1 MPWVVSLSSLSRFE
15 RPRCS
20 AQVLGLESAPS
31 RLEYLGRLVSVSI
44 CPAGI
49 DPRRFIIE
57 ESIKDKVKKL
67 KVTGRRVVL
76 SLDALDASKG
86 IPQRLLALEALLDRK
101 PEWRGRAVL
110 VLCCR
115 DRGRRVDAPLRR
127 AVDALVGHV
136 NGRFGRADY
145 VPVHYVKRRLG
156 EDEVKALYVAADVAL
171 IASVREGVNL
181 WAMEYVACQGRDDSP
196 PGVLVY
202 SEFAGCASS
211 FSGGALIVNPY
222 DAEGVADALHNA
234 RPRRPAVPSRHRRDS
249 CPSHNEVGGS
259 FSSLRPF
266 GPS

>member
-1 MPWVVSLSSLSRFE
+1 MGRFFFDFE
-15 RPRCS
+15 AVRTEPRCS

-49 DPRRFIIE
+49 DPRRFVVND
-57 ESIKDKVKKL
+57 SIKDKVKKL
-67 KVTGRRVVL
+67 KVTGTRVVL

-181 WAMEYVACQGRDDSP
+181 WAMEYVACASRRPSHTRVASTASVHAQAKQLDRTTRRPACSSTP
-196 PGVLVY
+196 SSPGVLRR
-202 SEFAGCASS
+202 FR
-211 FSGGALIVNPY
+211 
-222 DAEGVADALHNA
+222 EGL
-234 RPRRPAVPSRHRRDS
+234 
-249 CPSHNEVGGS
+249 
-259 FSSLRPF
+259 
-266 GPS
+266 